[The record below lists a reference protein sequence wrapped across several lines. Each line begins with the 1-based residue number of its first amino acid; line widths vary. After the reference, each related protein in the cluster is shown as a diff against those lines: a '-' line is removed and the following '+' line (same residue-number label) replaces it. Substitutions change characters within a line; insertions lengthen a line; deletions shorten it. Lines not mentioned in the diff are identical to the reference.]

1 MIINPI
7 IPVWLMGII
16 CVILLLLK
24 RKGMKNY
31 IRQILVVVLLFV
43 INLRIMVANGEATTV
58 MTNVDVLFVVDNTI
72 SMLAEDYEDETR
84 RIDAVKV
91 DCNYIMEQMPGAS
104 FSVVSFANS
113 VQTLIPY
120 TVDYNNVMQ
129 ALNTLN
135 GQGSLYA
142 MGTSLND
149 VLDAMEEMLDN
160 DKDNYKIVFFIS
172 DGEITNEEK
181 LKSYPELKNYIDA
194 GAVLGYGTR
203 EGGPMKTVAFTG
215 DEEEPEYLYYYE
227 GLDEKK
233 AISKMD
239 EENLKKIASDFGVS
253 YVHMTEQSQ
262 IDDILERI
270 QEEIKYSNQ
279 ENTEQSTDGY
289 SDIYYWFVIPLVLL
303 LVIDFIYYKRKIKM

>member
-1 MIINPI
+1 MIVNPI

-24 RKGMKNY
+24 RKGVKNY
-31 IRQILVVVLLFV
+31 IRQIMVVVLLFV
-43 INLRIMVANGEATTV
+43 INLRIMVENDKAPTV

-72 SMLAEDYEDETR
+72 SMLAEDYGDGTR
-84 RIDAVKV
+84 RIDAVKA
-91 DCNYIMEQMPGAS
+91 DCNYIMEKMPGAS
-104 FSVVSFANS
+104 FSVASFANS
-113 VQTLIPY
+113 VQRLIPY
-120 TVDYNNVMQ
+120 TVDYNNAMQ

-149 VLDAMEEMLDN
+149 VLDAMEEMLDS
-160 DKDNYKIVFFIS
+160 DKDNYRIVFFIS

-181 LKSYPELKNYIDA
+181 LKSYPELKNYVDA
-194 GAVLGYGTR
+194 GAVLGYGTW

-227 GLDEKK
+227 GLDEIK
-233 AISKMD
+233 AISKID
-239 EENLKKIASDFGVS
+239 EDNLESIASDLGVC

-262 IDDILERI
+262 IDDVLESI
-270 QEEIKYSNQ
+270 QEDIKNSNQ
-279 ENTEQSTDGY
+279 ESTGKSTDGY
-289 SDIYYWFVIPLVLL
+289 SDTYYWFVIPLVVLL
-303 LVIDFIYYKRKIKM
+303 IFDFLYYKRKIKF